1 MQLCQIY
8 LNTVPPHRLGQAKQW
23 ANGAQFFVL
32 QGVASSSSDT
42 MVQNLPPRTMSAP
55 PASVICEPSA
65 LEPPP
70 GFSGSHEATVRKIS
84 LARVPSDPMKRFQTT
99 TGILLVMRND
109 ALARIKVAC
118 DSYGTVKT
126 NVAKRWEAL
135 CKAGHVAESSVPP
148 DMSAWVRQFND
159 TLSKLKN
166 EMKKG
171 CFHVDAV
178 ISTSTFEKQKGHI
191 HDLRTGPGCHV
202 YGSASECY

>member
-1 MQLCQIY
+1 
-8 LNTVPPHRLGQAKQW
+8 
-23 ANGAQFFVL
+23 
-32 QGVASSSSDT
+32 
-42 MVQNLPPRTMSAP
+42 
-55 PASVICEPSA
+55 VICEPSA

-84 LARVPSDPMKRFQTT
+84 LARVPSDPMKRLRWGI
-99 TGILLVMRND
+99 TGELLVMRND

-148 DMSAWVRQFND
+148 EMSAWARQFKD

-166 EMKKG
+166 DMKKG

-178 ISTSTFEKQKGHI
+178 ICTSTLGKKRSYSRSQNWTRLPRLWQCK
-191 HDLRTGPGCHV
+191 
-202 YGSASECY
+202 

>member
-1 MQLCQIY
+1 
-8 LNTVPPHRLGQAKQW
+8 
-23 ANGAQFFVL
+23 
-32 QGVASSSSDT
+32 
-42 MVQNLPPRTMSAP
+42 
-55 PASVICEPSA
+55 
-65 LEPPP
+65 
-70 GFSGSHEATVRKIS
+70 
-84 LARVPSDPMKRFQTT
+84 MKRLRWGI
-99 TGILLVMRND
+99 TGELLVMRND

-148 DMSAWVRQFND
+148 EMSAWARQFKD

-171 CFHVDAV
+171 CFRVDAV
-178 ISTSTFEKQKGHI
+178 ISTSTLEKGHT

-202 YGSASECY
+202 YGSASEGY